1 MSPLAHAIVKLSH
14 PSGLTVYL
22 PEGQAQS
29 DTMHT
34 LERDGLIACEY
45 DEHGKRIGAITV
57 YDPLNIRVLC
67 WQLTENSVW
76 RQRGHTEDVFKLPI
90 DLVDQAGKQKNH
102 AG

>member
-34 LERDGLIACEY
+34 RSGT
-45 DEHGKRIGAITV
+45 G
-57 YDPLNIRVLC
+57 
-67 WQLTENSVW
+67 
-76 RQRGHTEDVFKLPI
+76 
-90 DLVDQAGKQKNH
+90 
-102 AG
+102 